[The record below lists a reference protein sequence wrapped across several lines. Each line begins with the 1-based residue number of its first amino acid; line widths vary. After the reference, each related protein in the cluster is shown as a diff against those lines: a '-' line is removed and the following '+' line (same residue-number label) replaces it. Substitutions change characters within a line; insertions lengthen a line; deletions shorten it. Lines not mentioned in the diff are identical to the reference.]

1 MKRWNLK
8 HTHRNISVPLAMYE
22 HESLQQQKNQTLK
35 EKKEK
40 QFLAGCWGKIG
51 LRNTRRNVFIRSG
64 EIPSP
69 RQTSVD
75 KTNDCVMKFERG
87 ALVRGSDPP
96 SGHSARMT
104 AGVVYVAVAG
114 QAFETKTFGRWCAE
128 NR

>member
-75 KTNDCVMKFERG
+75 KTNDCSMKSELG

-96 SGHSARMT
+96 SSHSVHKTTGDTRWAPARHLIQT
-104 AGVVYVAVAG
+104 HLGAAV
-114 QAFETKTFGRWCAE
+114 
-128 NR
+128 